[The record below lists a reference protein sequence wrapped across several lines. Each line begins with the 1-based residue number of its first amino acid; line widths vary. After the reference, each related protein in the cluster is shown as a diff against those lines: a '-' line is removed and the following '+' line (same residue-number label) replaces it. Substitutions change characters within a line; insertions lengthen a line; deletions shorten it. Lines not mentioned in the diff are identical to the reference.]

1 MRALTGNKFNAS
13 SLKRLLK
20 EHLIP
25 ERKERTFLFL

>member
-13 SLKRLLK
+13 TLKRLLK

-25 ERKERTFLFL
+25 ERKERTYQFL